1 MTLRKAFRIALAT
14 RFLILPFVTF
24 FGSILA
30 DMARNLARG
39 GAYDDHETLDPD
51 VDPDAGPD
59 LRYFHEFRFCVPPKP
74 NPDYQGWVMPWDE
87 EHRANE

>member
-39 GAYDDHETLDPD
+39 GADHDHEAVDPD

-59 LRYFHEFRFCVPPKP
+59 LRYFSLCQYMTPPKP
-74 NPDYQGWVMPWDE
+74 HRYYQGWIQAWDDE
-87 EHRANE
+87 YSPTE